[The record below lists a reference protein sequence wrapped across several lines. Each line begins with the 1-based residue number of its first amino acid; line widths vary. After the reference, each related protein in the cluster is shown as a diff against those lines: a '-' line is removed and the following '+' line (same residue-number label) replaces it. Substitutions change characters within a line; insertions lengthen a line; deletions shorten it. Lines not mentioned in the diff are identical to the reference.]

1 MNEDGND
8 TPRPLGEVPEFRRI
22 RSGPLPPHQNIPPRR
37 RAPAD
42 QLPWLPS
49 AAARRR
55 RAALLLCGFLSAVV
69 LLVSGSSWA
78 VTGWLSDQLHR
89 YDVFTGLLDE
99 NRPPASQGAL
109 NFLVIGSDDRSG
121 LDSRQRSELG
131 VGNVEGRRSDT
142 MMLVHLNHQRE
153 HITVVGIPRDSWV
166 RIPGHGPDKIN
177 AAYSLGGP
185 QLAVQT
191 VEAATGVRIDH
202 YVEIDFTGFV
212 EVVDTLGG
220 ITVCLPEAIH
230 DEKAHLSLEA
240 GTHRLQGT
248 QALAFARTRKSPHGD
263 LDRIDRQQQVLA
275 ALLDEALNAQI
286 LSDPARLAQFV
297 ETALGSITVDDTLD
311 TAALIQLGT
320 QLRSLGLDDVTFTQV
335 PVDRIDF
342 WTPSGEVAVTWHEQ
356 HATELFT
363 AIAADRPI
371 PQPQSAEDS
380 ALPSPDEVTVEVYN
394 GTTIPGLGAQVRVEL
409 LESGFQVP
417 ESAGNWPQQDLAET
431 LVRYSP
437 EREDAATLLVE
448 SIPGARAEVDPGL
461 GGLLQVIAGVNH
473 TGVAVPAHAASPIA
487 EQPVDVGGRE
497 TVHTRTA
504 AENVCR

>member
-1 MNEDGND
+1 M
-8 TPRPLGEVPEFRRI
+8 
-22 RSGPLPPHQNIPPRR
+22 
-37 RAPAD
+37 
-42 QLPWLPS
+42 
-49 AAARRR
+49 
-55 RAALLLCGFLSAVV
+55 
-69 LLVSGSSWA
+69 
-78 VTGWLSDQLHR
+78 
-89 YDVFTGLLDE
+89 
-99 NRPPASQGAL
+99 
-109 NFLVIGSDDRSG
+109 
-121 LDSRQRSELG
+121 
-131 VGNVEGRRSDT
+131 
-142 MMLVHLNHQRE
+142 
-153 HITVVGIPRDSWV
+153 
-166 RIPGHGPDKIN
+166 
-177 AAYSLGGP
+177 
-185 QLAVQT
+185 
-191 VEAATGVRIDH
+191 EAATGVRIDH

-380 ALPSPDEVTVEVYN
+380 ASP
-394 GTTIPGLGAQVRVEL
+394 PR
-409 LESGFQVP
+409 
-417 ESAGNWPQQDLAET
+417 
-431 LVRYSP
+431 
-437 EREDAATLLVE
+437 
-448 SIPGARAEVDPGL
+448 
-461 GGLLQVIAGVNH
+461 
-473 TGVAVPAHAASPIA
+473 
-487 EQPVDVGGRE
+487 
-497 TVHTRTA
+497 TR
-504 AENVCR
+504 

>member
-1 MNEDGND
+1 M
-8 TPRPLGEVPEFRRI
+8 
-22 RSGPLPPHQNIPPRR
+22 
-37 RAPAD
+37 
-42 QLPWLPS
+42 
-49 AAARRR
+49 
-55 RAALLLCGFLSAVV
+55 
-69 LLVSGSSWA
+69 
-78 VTGWLSDQLHR
+78 
-89 YDVFTGLLDE
+89 
-99 NRPPASQGAL
+99 
-109 NFLVIGSDDRSG
+109 
-121 LDSRQRSELG
+121 
-131 VGNVEGRRSDT
+131 
-142 MMLVHLNHQRE
+142 
-153 HITVVGIPRDSWV
+153 
-166 RIPGHGPDKIN
+166 
-177 AAYSLGGP
+177 
-185 QLAVQT
+185 
-191 VEAATGVRIDH
+191 
-202 YVEIDFTGFV
+202 
-212 EVVDTLGG
+212 
-220 ITVCLPEAIH
+220 
-230 DEKAHLSLEA
+230 
-240 GTHRLQGT
+240 
-248 QALAFARTRKSPHGD
+248 
-263 LDRIDRQQQVLA
+263 DRIDRQQQVLA

-448 SIPGARAEVDPGL
+448 SIRGRAPKSTRGWE
-461 GGLLQVIAGVNH
+461 
-473 TGVAVPAHAASPIA
+473 AASK
-487 EQPVDVGGRE
+487 
-497 TVHTRTA
+497 
-504 AENVCR
+504 

>member
-1 MNEDGND
+1 M
-8 TPRPLGEVPEFRRI
+8 
-22 RSGPLPPHQNIPPRR
+22 
-37 RAPAD
+37 
-42 QLPWLPS
+42 
-49 AAARRR
+49 
-55 RAALLLCGFLSAVV
+55 
-69 LLVSGSSWA
+69 
-78 VTGWLSDQLHR
+78 
-89 YDVFTGLLDE
+89 
-99 NRPPASQGAL
+99 
-109 NFLVIGSDDRSG
+109 
-121 LDSRQRSELG
+121 
-131 VGNVEGRRSDT
+131 
-142 MMLVHLNHQRE
+142 
-153 HITVVGIPRDSWV
+153 
-166 RIPGHGPDKIN
+166 
-177 AAYSLGGP
+177 
-185 QLAVQT
+185 
-191 VEAATGVRIDH
+191 
-202 YVEIDFTGFV
+202 
-212 EVVDTLGG
+212 
-220 ITVCLPEAIH
+220 
-230 DEKAHLSLEA
+230 
-240 GTHRLQGT
+240 
-248 QALAFARTRKSPHGD
+248 
-263 LDRIDRQQQVLA
+263 
-275 ALLDEALNAQI
+275 
-286 LSDPARLAQFV
+286 

-461 GGLLQVIAGVNH
+461 GGRVQVIAGVNH